1 MILQGATK
9 VDDSQKPPN
18 FLKNLLQRTSK
29 QGRRERGRER
39 EGAGE
44 QKRLQGLK
52 SLVAKIPTFLR
63 SFNTRLVSHRPRAL
77 TTYLLQ
83 RKEGR
88 KEGKKKEL
96 SSSPSFAGYL

>member
-1 MILQGATK
+1 VSAG
-9 VDDSQKPPN
+9 
-18 FLKNLLQRTSK
+18 
-29 QGRRERGRER
+29 ER

-44 QKRLQGLK
+44 QKRLYGLK

>member
-1 MILQGATK
+1 
-9 VDDSQKPPN
+9 
-18 FLKNLLQRTSK
+18 
-29 QGRRERGRER
+29 
-39 EGAGE
+39 
-44 QKRLQGLK
+44 LK

-88 KEGKKKEL
+88 KEGRKEKGA
-96 SSSPSFAGYL
+96 F